1 MPIELWTP
9 EELYL
14 LRRDE
19 RMDPIPSYI
28 LDTYFPTSYYSEEGE
43 IRFADLPE
51 ANRFM
56 APFVLPYEQGR
67 PMWDRQP
74 ESVKAI
80 RPPYMKPKNAVR
92 PEDAKNIRPS
102 EVYRNRGGRFSL
114 QDRFNARV
122 VELTEMHIRAIRM
135 REVWM
140 ACRAFFD
147 GKVQIDYERDQGAA
161 NPSVLL
167 DFGRDA
173 GHTVIKTGDYW
184 DDPNAPILDD
194 VEGWMKTMYLANGG
208 GSAAVM
214 LVGAQVA
221 STFRKNNQIK
231 DMLDTRYYGAPEDV
245 QIKRGIMRTERP
257 LSYIG
262 KLDSGL
268 EVWSYK
274 DTIDIPSGVGMGKT
288 KVDLFNEKDICLI
301 APGATGVRAHG
312 PIYDTEAIDAGLQN
326 SEIFGKMWDTKDPGE
341 RFVMHQSSKLP
352 IMTNPNR
359 TFRARVLA

>member
-1 MPIELWTP
+1 MAIELWTP
-9 EELYL
+9 EELFL
-14 LRRDE
+14 LRQDE
-19 RMDPIPSYI
+19 RMNPLPSYI
-28 LDTYFPTSYYSEEGE
+28 LDTYFPTMYFSEEGE

-51 ANRFM
+51 ADRFM

-67 PMWDRQP
+67 PMWNTKA
-74 ESVKAI
+74 ETVKAI

-122 VELTEMHIRAIRM
+122 QELTDLHLRAIRV
-135 REVWM
+135 REIWM

-173 GHTVIKTGDYW
+173 SHTVVKTADYW
-184 DDPNAPILDD
+184 SDPATPILDD
-194 VEGWMKTMYLANGG
+194 VEGWMNTMYLANGG
-208 GSAAVM
+208 GAAGIM

-221 STFRKNNQIK
+221 PLFRRNTQIK
-231 DMLDTRYYGAPEDV
+231 DMLDTRYRGNEDV
-245 QIKRGIMRTERP
+245 VINTGMMRTERP
-257 LSYIG
+257 LNYVG
-262 KLDSGL
+262 KLDTNL

-274 DTIDIPSGVGMGKT
+274 DTIDIPSGTGMGKT

-326 SEIFGKMWDTKDPGE
+326 SEIFGKMWESKDPGE
-341 RFVMHQSSKLP
+341 KFVMHQSSKLP
-352 IMTNPNR
+352 IPTNPNK

>member
-14 LRRDE
+14 LRQDE
-19 RMDPIPSYI
+19 RMNPLPSYI
-28 LDTYFPTSYYSEEGE
+28 LDTYFPTSFYSEEAE

-51 ANRFM
+51 ADRFM

-67 PMWDRQP
+67 PMFNRHP
-74 ESVKAI
+74 ETIKAI

-102 EVYRNRGGRFSL
+102 EVYRERGKPFSL

-122 VELTEMHIRAIRM
+122 VELTEMHLRAIRV
-135 REVWM
+135 REIWM

-147 GKVQIDYERDQGAA
+147 AKVQISYERDQGAA
-161 NPSVLL
+161 NPDVLL

-173 GHTVIKTGDYW
+173 GHTVIKNADYW
-184 DDPNAPILDD
+184 DDPATLIMND
-194 VEGWMKTMYLANGG
+194 VEAWMNTMYLANGG
-208 GSAAVM
+208 GAAGVM

-221 STFRKNNQIK
+221 PLFRRNTQIK
-231 DMLDTRYYGAPEDV
+231 DMLDTRYRGNESVTFDT
-245 QIKRGIMRTERP
+245 GIMRTEQP
-257 LSYIG
+257 LNYIG
-262 KLDSGL
+262 QLATGL
-268 EVWSYK
+268 QVYSYK

-312 PIYDTEAIDAGLQN
+312 PIYDTKAIETGQQN
-326 SEIFGKMWDTKDPGE
+326 AEIFGKMWDHEDPGE
-341 RFVMHQSSKLP
+341 RFIMHQSSKLP
-352 IMTNPNR
+352 IPIYPNR
-359 TFRARVLA
+359 TFRARVLG